1 MQYINIFSNFIILVF
16 AIVGNKMDLI
26 KNRKV
31 PEIEAQNFAKK
42 NNCIFHSTSAANGDG
57 IKELFEKIGKMI

>member
-1 MQYINIFSNFIILVF
+1 
-16 AIVGNKMDLI
+16 MDLI

-57 IKELFEKIGKMI
+57 IKELFDKIGKMI